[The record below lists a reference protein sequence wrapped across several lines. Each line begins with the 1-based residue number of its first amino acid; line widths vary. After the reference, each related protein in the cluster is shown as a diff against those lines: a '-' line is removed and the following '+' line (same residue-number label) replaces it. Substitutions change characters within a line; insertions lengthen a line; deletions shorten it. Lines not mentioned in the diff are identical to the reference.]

1 MKKDLHLKSA
11 KEALAELAS
20 SENGL
25 SAAEAQKRLAEYGPN
40 ALPEKAGASPL
51 TIFLSQFGSPLNWI
65 LLGAAALSV
74 AMGEVS
80 DAAVIAF
87 IVLVNAV
94 IGFYQ
99 EYKAEQSVRA
109 LKKMVV
115 SSARVLRDGAELQ
128 TEAAGL
134 VPGDVILLA
143 SGDKVP
149 ADARLLSAN
158 SLRVEEAMLTG
169 ESVAAS
175 KDADFLPDAKAQIG
189 DRRNM
194 LYMATAVVSGR
205 AKAVVTG
212 TGTATE
218 IGAIAGLMQ
227 ETDAS
232 KTPLQ
237 EKFESFAKMLGLAL
251 LGVGAVIL
259 AVGLSRGEPL
269 KEMLMTVI
277 AVIVAA
283 IPEGLPIV
291 VTIAMAIGVT
301 RMSKR
306 GAIIRKLPAVETL
319 GSTTVICSDKTG
331 TLTRN
336 EMTVRAVY
344 DGQELYQ
351 VSGTGYSPE
360 GEIFCG
366 KAEFEGER
374 KLRLEKVLR
383 AGLLCNESSVYHKDG
398 AWKVTGDPTEAALIV
413 AAGKGGLKT
422 EEEKKKYPEAGLLP
436 FESEHGYMATLHKDG
451 SGCLL
456 LVKGAPEFVAE
467 MCELSG
473 SARQDAM
480 DAAEDLAESGM
491 RVLMTAQKTLPA
503 GTELKRELLK
513 GLEFTG
519 LQGMIDPPRPEAVEA
534 IANCR
539 AAGIRAVMITGDHG
553 VTARAIGREIG
564 IGGEEA
570 KVITGRELSVMDD
583 AALYE
588 AVKDTSIFARV
599 APEHKLRIVRQL
611 MKRGEIAAVTGDGV
625 NDAPALKAAHI
636 GAAMG
641 ITGTDVSKEAADMI
655 ITDDNFAS
663 IYNAVVEGRVVFD
676 NIRKAVFFLIP
687 TGLSAVLSI
696 FVTMFAGL
704 PLPYTAIQL
713 LWINVVTN
721 SLQDLALAFE
731 PAEPSVYKR
740 PPNDPKEGILSRL
753 MLQRTLLVG
762 TVIALGVLYNFKLAL
777 AEGLGVEECRTVAM
791 TTMVFFQFF
800 QLWNS
805 RSETRSVFT
814 INPLSNPFLAF
825 SMLAALVAQIL
836 VIYEPNMQRLFH
848 TTALTEAQWIRILLT
863 ASTIIAV
870 VEVDKFV
877 RARLAAKKAAQ
888 GTGG

>member
-1 MKKDLHLKSA
+1 MKKNYHLMSA
-11 KEALAELAS
+11 ETALGELRSAEK
-20 SENGL
+20 GL
-25 SAAEAQKRLAEYGPN
+25 DGAEASRRLAEYGPN
-40 ALPEKAGASPL
+40 ALPEKEAVSPL
-51 TIFLSQFGSPLNWI
+51 IIFLSQFGSPLNWI
-65 LLGAAALSV
+65 LLAAALLSV
-74 AMGEVS
+74 LMGEYS
-80 DAAVIAF
+80 DAGVIVF
-87 IVLVNAV
+87 IVVVNAV

-109 LKKMVV
+109 LKKLVI
-115 SSARVLRDGAELQ
+115 SAARVVRGGEERQ
-128 TEAAGL
+128 IEAAGL

-149 ADARLLSAN
+149 ADVRLLTAN

-169 ESVAAS
+169 ESVPAS
-175 KDADFLPDAKAQIG
+175 KDAAFLPDEKAQIG
-189 DRRNM
+189 DRKNM
-194 LYMATAVVSGR
+194 LYMGTAVVSGR
-205 AKAVVTG
+205 ARALVTG
-212 TGTATE
+212 TGVNTE
-218 IGAIAGLMQ
+218 IGSIAGLMQ
-227 ETDAS
+227 ETES
-232 KTPLQ
+232 SITPLQ
-237 EKFESFAKMLGLAL
+237 EKFARFSKMLGLGL
-251 LGVGAVIL
+251 LVIAVVIL
-259 AVGLSRGEPL
+259 ALGVSRGEPL
-269 KEMLMTVI
+269 KEMIMTVI
-277 AVIVAA
+277 AVVVAA

-344 DGQELYQ
+344 DGETLYQ

-366 KAEFEGER
+366 KAECEGEQKR
-374 KLRLEKVLR
+374 RLDRVLR
-383 AGLLCNESSVYHKDG
+383 AGLLCNESALYQKDG

-422 EEEKKKYPEAGLLP
+422 EEEKGRYPQTGILP
-436 FESEHGYMATLHKDG
+436 FESEYGYMATLHKDG
-451 SGCLL
+451 DSSLL
-456 LVKGAPEFVAE
+456 LVKGAPEFVIE
-467 MCELSG
+467 MCEVGPETRKNAL
-473 SARQDAM
+473 
-480 DAAEDLAESGM
+480 DAAEDLAGSGM
-491 RVLMTAQKTLPA
+491 RVLMTAQKPLPA
-503 GTELKRELLK
+503 GAELKREDLK

-519 LQGMIDPPRPEAVEA
+519 LQGMIDPPRPEAMEA

-553 VTARAIGREIG
+553 ITARAIGRELG
-564 IGGEEA
+564 IGGAEPN
-570 KVITGRELSVMDD
+570 VITGRQLSTMDD

-588 AVKDTSIFARV
+588 AVKDTSIYARV
-599 APEHKLRIVRQL
+599 APEHKLRIVSQL
-611 MKRGEIAAVTGDGV
+611 MKRGEIVAVTGDGV

-655 ITDDNFAS
+655 VTDDNFAS
-663 IYNAVVEGRVVFD
+663 IFNAVVEGRVVFD

-696 FVTMFAGL
+696 FVTMFMGL

-731 PAEPSVYKR
+731 PAEPGVYKR
-740 PPNDPKEGILSRL
+740 PPYDPREGILSSV
-753 MLQRTLLVG
+753 MLQRTALVG
-762 TVIALGVLYNFKLAL
+762 TLIALGVLYNFKYAV
-777 AEGLGVEECRTVAM
+777 AEGLSVEQCRTVAM
-791 TTMVFFQFF
+791 STMVFFQFF

-805 RSETRSVFT
+805 RSETRSIFT

-836 VIYEPNMQRLFH
+836 VIYEPNMQRLFN
-848 TTALTEAQWIRILLT
+848 TTALTEAQWIRIIVT
-863 ASTIIAV
+863 ASSVILL
-870 VEVDKFV
+870 VELDKYI
-877 RARLAAKKAAQ
+877 RARLKKTGAA
-888 GTGG
+888 